1 MVRCRQCFFI
11 LDKLGRIEVQLQ
23 REKNMSLLHE
33 KKFNAQTVDFSAVVE
48 KDNVLLQTPAINK
61 YSGLCGKHDRKQRCL
76 VASK

>member
-1 MVRCRQCFFI
+1 
-11 LDKLGRIEVQLQ
+11 
-23 REKNMSLLHE
+23 MSLLHE